1 MQKGMTLVELL
12 IGLAIISIA
21 LNFAVPLWK
30 TDSPK
35 TILAKE
41 QHRLYL
47 FLRQIQ
53 ARAENSSE
61 VWFLLI
67 NRNLATQQWCLTA
80 QVKNNQTCDC
90 LNPINCPKE
99 VYAHFYYPYFP
110 NKTMIQSHHIYP
122 KEITRFDGIRNT
134 IVTRCFILQAENER
148 TLFLFFNVGSIR
160 VKTNQFDRDRKSVV

>member
-1 MQKGMTLVELL
+1 MQKGVTLVELL
-12 IGLAIISIA
+12 IGLAIISIV
-21 LNFAVPLWK
+21 LSFVVPLWQ

-110 NKTMIQSHHIYP
+110 NKTMIQSHYIYP

-160 VKTNQFDRDRKSVV
+160 LKTNQFDSACN

>member
-1 MQKGMTLVELL
+1 MQKGVTLVELL

-21 LNFAVPLWK
+21 LSFAVPLWQ

-80 QVKNNQTCDC
+80 QVKNDQTCDC
-90 LNPINCPKE
+90 FNPTNCPKE
-99 VYAHFYYPYFP
+99 AYAHFYYPYFP
-110 NKTMIQSHHIYP
+110 KKNDDSKPLYLSQ
-122 KEITRFDGIRNT
+122 RNHE
-134 IVTRCFILQAENER
+134 VLW
-148 TLFLFFNVGSIR
+148 GS
-160 VKTNQFDRDRKSVV
+160 